1 MSHALP
7 RPADN
12 GVVSAAPRANAVV
25 AVLAFGGIVVS
36 LMQTLV
42 IPIVPELPKLL
53 NAPASDTAWAVT
65 ATLLA
70 AAVAVPMMGRLGD
83 MYGKRRMLLV
93 SLVLLVAGS
102 VTAALSDSLAPL
114 IVGRV
119 LQGTASGVIPLGI
132 SIMRDE
138 LPAERLGS
146 ATALMSAS
154 LGVGGALGLPAAA
167 LIADHFDWHVLF
179 WSSAGMGAVALLL
192 VLFVVRESKV
202 RTGGRFD
209 VLGGL
214 GMAVG
219 LVCLLLGISKGGDWG
234 WTGGTTLGLFGAA
247 VVVLALW
254 GWYELRTEQPLV
266 DLRTTARR
274 QVLVTNLASIALG
287 FGMFAMS
294 LVLPQLLQL
303 PESTGYG
310 LGKSLLTAGLVMAP
324 SGLVMMAIAPASAAL
339 SKARGPKASLMLG
352 SLIVAVGY
360 GLQILLMSE
369 VWQFVLVSCVIGSGI
384 GFTYGAMPALIM
396 GAVPPSQSGA
406 ANSLNTLMRSIGTS
420 TASAVAGVILSQM
433 TTDLGGAPLPSE
445 NGFKTVLAIGGG
457 AALLA
462 FAVASFI
469 PRHRATAAGGDSAS
483 EERAVSE
490 GTSATATAL
499 ASATT
504 PSAPGGGKDAPGPA
518 EEGAPGRTAAA
529 APAAIGEGAP
539 GLSAA
544 RSDGSSSRPASSSAS
559 NASAGPDRASG
570 SASGGIP
577 VSGHVLGAERVPVA
591 GAALTLISLGG
602 KQLSQSVSGA
612 DGSYG
617 VDAPAA
623 GSYVLIASAD
633 GFQPQASTLVVADR
647 PVSYDVLLSG
657 TSGLAGSVRS
667 ADSGA
672 PVADAVVIVTDVRG
686 EVLTT
691 GRTDGLGEFTVTD
704 LVPGTVTLAVNSA
717 KHRPLALPVEIGGAG
732 TTRIEVEL
740 RPGAHVRGTVRGAG
754 APLSDARVT
763 LVDAAGNVVATTR
776 TGHDGAYAFSDLD
789 SGAYTVIA
797 TGYPP
802 HAATVT
808 VPGGGT
814 DDHDIELAHSGE

>member
-7 RPADN
+7 RPTDDD
-12 GVVSAAPRANAVV
+12 GVVSAAPRSGAVV

-83 MYGKRRMLLV
+83 MYGKRRMLLA
-93 SLVLLVAGS
+93 SLVLLIAGS
-102 VTAALSDSLAPL
+102 VTAAFSDSLTPM

-119 LQGTASGVIPLGI
+119 LQGMAGGVIPLGI

-146 ATALMSAS
+146 ATAMMSAS
-154 LGVGGALGLPAAA
+154 LGVGAALGLPAAA
-167 LIADHFDWHVLF
+167 LIADNFDWHVLF
-179 WSSAGMGAVALLL
+179 WSSAGMGVVALLL
-192 VLFVVRESKV
+192 VLFAVPESKV

-209 VLGGL
+209 VVGGL
-214 GMAVG
+214 GMAAG
-219 LVCLLLGISKGGDWG
+219 LVCLLLAISKGGDWG
-234 WTGGTTLGLFGAA
+234 WGSGTTLGLFGSS
-247 VVVLALW
+247 VVILLLW
-254 GWYELRTEQPLV
+254 GWFELRTEQPLV

-274 QVLVTNLASIALG
+274 QVLVTNLASVALG

-303 PESTGYG
+303 PEATGYG

-324 SGLVMMAIAPASAAL
+324 SGLVMMAIAPVSAAL
-339 SKARGPKASLMLG
+339 SKAKGPKTSLMLG
-352 SLIVAVGY
+352 SLIVAAGY
-360 GLQILLMSE
+360 GLNILLMSE
-369 VWQFVLVSCVIGSGI
+369 VWEFVLVSCVIGSGI

-433 TTDLGGAPLPSE
+433 TTDFGPVAVPSE
-445 NGFKTVLAIGGG
+445 NGFKTVLAVGGG

-469 PRHRATAAGGDSAS
+469 PRHRPAGAVAEGASAGGPSRTAP
-483 EERAVSE
+483 AV
-490 GTSATATAL
+490 AAAL
-499 ASATT
+499 A
-504 PSAPGGGKDAPGPA
+504 GKGAPGPVVA
-518 EEGAPGRTAAA
+518 AVESGGGVERTAVLTSVASEAEGAAF
-529 APAAIGEGAP
+529 
-539 GLSAA
+539 
-544 RSDGSSSRPASSSAS
+544 
-559 NASAGPDRASG
+559 N
-570 SASGGIP
+570 GIP
-577 VSGHVLGAERVPVA
+577 VTGHVLGAERVPVP
-591 GAALTLISLGG
+591 GAAVTLISLGG
-602 KQLSQSVSGA
+602 RQLSRSVSRA

-617 VDAPAA
+617 VDAPAG

-633 GFQPQASTLVVADR
+633 GFQPQASTLVVAEA

-657 TSGLAGSVRS
+657 TSGLAGLVRS
-667 ADSGA
+667 AEGGA

-686 EVLTT
+686 EVLAT
-691 GRTDGLGEFTVTD
+691 GRTDVLGEFMVTD
-704 LVPGTVTLAVNSA
+704 LVPGTVTLAVNSP
-717 KHRPLALPVEIGGAG
+717 KHRPLALPVEVGGAG

-740 RPGAHVRGTVRGAG
+740 RAGTHVRGTVRGGG
-754 APLSDARVT
+754 APLGDARVT

-776 TGHDGAYAFSDLD
+776 TGLDGAYAFSDLG

-802 HAATVT
+802 QAATVS
-808 VPGGGT
+808 VSGGGI
-814 DDHDIELAHSGE
+814 DEHDIELVHSGE